1 MLELVRKIK
10 LPDGEMLPVP
20 VEPRS
25 APAREPIRYAIAM
38 LRNAGRAE
46 STIDTHMRAI
56 AAAREWAR
64 SNGFTLE
71 ARMSAGAGL
80 DLRELDSLSHALRTA
95 QAPDLPLRPLHG
107 NVHRLSRSGKA
118 VKPRLAQSRDAMLD
132 PQTGA
137 NRVRFVAGY
146 LDWLARHSRAEGA
159 QQVLRDDTVE
169 ALSERAKVRARQ
181 PSAPRKGLSAQQRER
196 LFALI
201 DPSSP
206 DNPFRS
212 QAVRHRNLAIVACLD
227 ESGMRRGELCGLK
240 IPDIDFGKL
249 TISIH
254 RRPPDPRDPRRERPM
269 TKTGARRVPIRP
281 ELADILFAYLSSWR
295 RVEPAARM
303 HAYLF
308 VSHGGRRPGVPLSP
322 RSVGKIFDALQG
334 VLGFGLHPHL
344 LRHTWN
350 DRFSAAVDRKA
361 SRGDGTAE
369 ATEERIRNF
378 LMGWS
383 PHSKMAPQYSRRHV
397 ERAAEVALKGMH
409 EGLFEGE

>member
-10 LPDGEMLPVP
+10 LPDGELLPVL

-25 APAREPIRYAIAM
+25 APAREPIRYAVAM
-38 LRNAGRAE
+38 LRNTGRAE
-46 STIDTHMRAI
+46 STIDAHMRAI
-56 AAAREWAR
+56 AVAREWAR

-71 ARMSAGAGL
+71 ARMSAGVGL
-80 DLRELDSLSHALRTA
+80 NLRELDGLSHALRATH
-95 QAPDLPLRPLHG
+95 APDPAVRPLPG
-107 NVHRLSRSGKA
+107 KVHRLSHL
-118 VKPRLAQSRDAMLD
+118 PHAMLD

-146 LDWLARHSRAEGA
+146 LDWLARHSRAEAA
-159 QQVLRDDTVE
+159 QHVLRDTVN
-169 ALSERAKVRARQ
+169 ALGERAKFRTPQ
-181 PSAPRKGLSAQQRER
+181 PSAPRKGLSAQQRDR
-196 LFALI
+196 LFAVI

-295 RVEPAARM
+295 RVEPAARL

-308 VSHGGRRPGVPLSP
+308 VSHGGRRPGGPLSP
-322 RSVGKIFDALQG
+322 RSVGKLFDALQD

-350 DRFSAAVDRKA
+350 DRFSGALDRKA
-361 SRGDGTAE
+361 ARGDGTAE

-383 PHSKMAPQYSRRHV
+383 PHSKMAPLYSRRHI